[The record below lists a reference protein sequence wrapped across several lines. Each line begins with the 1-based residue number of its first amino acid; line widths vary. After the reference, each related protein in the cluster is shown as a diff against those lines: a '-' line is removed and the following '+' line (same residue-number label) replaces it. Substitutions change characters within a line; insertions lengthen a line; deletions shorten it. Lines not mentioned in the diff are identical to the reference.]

1 MAAESQDEVISGNFK
16 RYHRLIYSVSQA
28 EWLREF
34 ALHVLTGI
42 LTVVAH
48 YSVMWLLVQGGM
60 AAVPASGI
68 GFLAGAATRF
78 VLSYT
83 KVFSPADSVP
93 VTLARFLVALGF
105 QWLANIAVLDFLLE
119 AGLRIWLAQFST
131 TVILTF
137 INYLAY
143 RFWVF
148 KAGSRRLD

>member
-1 MAAESQDEVISGNFK
+1 MPESQFGMARANFK
-16 RYHRLIYSVSQA
+16 RYHRLIYTVSRV

-48 YSVMWLLVQGGM
+48 YSVMWLLVRSGM
-60 AAVPASGI
+60 AAVSASGI

-83 KVFSPADSVP
+83 KVFSPSDSVP
-93 VTLARFLVALGF
+93 VTLARFIVALGL
-105 QWLANIAVLDFLLE
+105 QWVINITLLDFLLL
-119 AGLRIWLAQFST
+119 AGLRLWLAQIST
-131 TVILTF
+131 TAILTF

-143 RFWVF
+143 RLWVF
-148 KAGSRRLD
+148 KS

>member
-1 MAAESQDEVISGNFK
+1 MTPEPQPEIARVKFN
-16 RYHRLIYSVSQA
+16 RYRHLIYTISRV

-34 ALHVLTGI
+34 TLHVLTGF
-42 LTVVAH
+42 LTVAAH
-48 YSVMWLLVQGGM
+48 YSVMWVLVRRGM

-93 VTLARFLVALGF
+93 VTLARFIVALGL
-105 QWLANIAVLDFLLE
+105 QWITNIALLDLLLQI
-119 AGLRIWLAQFST
+119 GLQLWLAQISAT
-131 TVILTF
+131 IVLTF

-148 KAGSRRLD
+148 KS